1 MIRDYLIKCVY
12 KGTDLLLVQGQD
24 PFIQSLVHDLLALID
39 IAYIHEMIILHQPG
53 ERIMLQQT
61 VVFTLHYAIMNIPLE
76 DHPDHR
82 RMRKQLYHL
91 VFSGRNPGPSRLY
104 IFWIRFRTKGAHFMA
119 LYTAR
124 LPPLECPPM

>member
-1 MIRDYLIKCVY
+1 
-12 KGTDLLLVQGQD
+12 
-24 PFIQSLVHDLLALID
+24 
-39 IAYIHEMIILHQPG
+39 
-53 ERIMLQQT
+53 MLQQT
-61 VVFTLHYAIMNIPLE
+61 VAFTFHYAVMNIPLE

-91 VFSGRNPGPSRLY
+91 VFYRIVMTFLQHLRPDPGPSRLY
-104 IFWIRFRTKGAHFMA
+104 IFWIRFCTKGAHFMA